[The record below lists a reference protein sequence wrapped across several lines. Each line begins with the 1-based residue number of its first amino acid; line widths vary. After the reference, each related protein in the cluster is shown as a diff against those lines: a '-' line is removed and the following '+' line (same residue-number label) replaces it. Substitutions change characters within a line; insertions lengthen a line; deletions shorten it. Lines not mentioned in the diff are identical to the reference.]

1 MAYTS
6 VLRNFIIFGISVLTG
21 CGGRYFFSSKNTAS
35 TAAPTAQPT
44 VLPPV
49 PVIGSYL
56 NTVLLD
62 ENLKP
67 IPQAEIL
74 ADSGLL
80 SIKPDD
86 KGIFTLPL
94 SFFRNSRVDLDVKTN
109 EKIFFLSLI
118 LPADIATVIQRI
130 EPGAGMAVQRLLG
143 IGLGP
148 TLIHGSGSPEKRQNA
163 TTWSIPAEI
172 LKTIQPNSPVANLR
186 VTSHKSGEIVGPI
199 FSLKGECEDGQKISL
214 SGDVFTSN
222 EVRCNTPPNS
232 GSSSFEFS
240 VSLKDPEGAK
250 TVLVTQTEPTNG
262 EYIAQQLIFDFKLPL
277 IAPVLTPASV
287 TGLRASLSGTC
298 DSSATAHSASTDLG
312 LIRSVNC
319 TNGNLSII
327 AHLPAGVISTAPSEG
342 KTFSVTVNS
351 VKDGISQSSAAV
363 TYTRV
368 GFDCPA
374 GYIGIPGSGIA
385 GLGNTSATDGHADW
399 WLNTSKDFCVM
410 KYPAKN
416 NNGSTFATSTIAG
429 TPWVNIQR
437 GADESTPNSA
447 FASCKS
453 AGAGYRLISNAQW
466 QTVARNAESVAEN
479 WSGNVIGSG
488 VIARGHSDGI
498 PAEAIENANDD
509 NPYFLTQNTGAEWNT
524 LGAAPEDGAEQ
535 RRTHILSN
543 GEIIWDLSGNVYQW
557 VSDNKDELGI
567 PEGDNLAG
575 LSIKMWRSYINGIAN
590 RYTPTTDLIFGSN
603 GISGLQLSESQNA
616 GQLFGGTEGTVLRS
630 GFWNIARAGG
640 IYSVVLNNLPTVN
653 NSLIGFRC
661 VYLPQ

>member
-1 MAYTS
+1 MNT
-6 VLRNFIIFGISVLTG
+6 VVFKNFIIFGISVLTG
-21 CGGRYFFSSKNTAS
+21 CGGRHFFSSKNTAS
-35 TAAPTAQPT
+35 TGAPTAQPT

-56 NTVLLD
+56 NSVLVD

-67 IPQAEIL
+67 ITKTEIL

-80 SIKPDD
+80 SIKSDD

-94 SFFRNSRVDLDVKTN
+94 SYFRNNKLDLDVKTDG
-109 EKIFFLSLI
+109 KIIFLSVT
-118 LPADIATVIQRI
+118 LPSDIATAIQGI
-130 EPGAGMAVQRLLG
+130 DSGAGIAAQRLLG
-143 IGLGP
+143 ISVEQIFIQGTG
-148 TLIHGSGSPEKRQNA
+148 TPEKRINA
-163 TTWSIPAEI
+163 TTWSIPAEK
-172 LKTIQPNSPVANLR
+172 LKTLQPYSPVANLR
-186 VTSHKSGEIVGPI
+186 VTSHKGGEIVGPI
-199 FSLKGECEDGQKISL
+199 FNLKGECEDGHKISL
-214 SGDVFTSN
+214 SGDVIAN
-222 EVRCNTPPNS
+222 YEGRCNTPQNS
-232 GSSSFEFS
+232 GSPSFEFS
-240 VSLKDPEGAK
+240 LSLKDSEGPK
-250 TVLVTQTEPTNG
+250 TVMVTQTEPTNG

-277 IAPVLTPASV
+277 LAPALTPASV
-287 TGLRASLSGTC
+287 IGLRAALTGTC
-298 DSSATAHSASTDLG
+298 DSSATAHSASTNLG
-312 LIRSVNC
+312 SIRSVDC
-319 TNGNLSII
+319 INGKLTVI
-327 AHLPAGVISTAPSEG
+327 AHLPAGVISTAPSDG

-351 VKDGISQSSAAV
+351 VKDGNSKSSDAV

-385 GLGNTSATDGHADW
+385 GLGNTSATDSHANW

-447 FASCKS
+447 FTACKS
-453 AGAGYRLISNAQW
+453 AGAEYRLISNTQW
-466 QTVARNAESVAEN
+466 QTVARNAEGVAEN

-498 PAEAIENANDD
+498 PAGAIENANDD
-509 NPYFLTQNTGAEWNT
+509 NPYFLTQNTGGEWNT
-524 LGAAPEDGAEQ
+524 LGAAPVDGAEQ

-567 PEGDNLAG
+567 PEVDNIG
-575 LSIKMWRSYINGIAN
+575 LSLKSWHTYLNGVTN
-590 RYTPTTDLIFGSN
+590 RYTQTTNLIFGSS
-603 GISGLQLSESQNA
+603 GISSLQLSESQNA
-616 GQLFGGTEGTVLRS
+616 GQLYGGTEGTVLRS

-640 IYSVVLNNLPTVN
+640 IYSVVLNNLPIAN
-653 NSLIGFRC
+653 NGLVGFRC